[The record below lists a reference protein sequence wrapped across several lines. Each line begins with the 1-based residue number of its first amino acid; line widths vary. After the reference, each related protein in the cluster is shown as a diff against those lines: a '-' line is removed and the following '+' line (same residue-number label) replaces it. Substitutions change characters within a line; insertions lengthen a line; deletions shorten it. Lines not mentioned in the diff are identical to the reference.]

1 MHIIPMFFMIWV
13 QCSFPDGGGSFVM
26 PGLAFIFCDSD
37 AAQDLVHSNLT
48 LELHLTLMCNNMN
61 YFQDNM
67 HSVTNTV
74 IFVFS

>member
-37 AAQDLVHSNLT
+37 AAQDLVHSKWVL
-48 LELHLTLMCNNMN
+48 
-61 YFQDNM
+61 DPG
-67 HSVTNTV
+67 VTSHPHV
-74 IFVFS
+74 Q